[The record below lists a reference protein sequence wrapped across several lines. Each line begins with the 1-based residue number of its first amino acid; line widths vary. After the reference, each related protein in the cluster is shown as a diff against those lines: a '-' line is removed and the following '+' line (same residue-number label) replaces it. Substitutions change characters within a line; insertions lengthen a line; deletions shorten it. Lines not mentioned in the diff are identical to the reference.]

1 MEVPQGMD
9 KYYPVNV
16 LLLLLK
22 ILYVLRQYAAQF
34 YKELLKSFRFI
45 KYARNQADPFLYFR
59 WVKGELVICIP
70 WLDDCLLAGPNKRT
84 QLAKIKMMSL
94 VECEEMGEMKEYIGC
109 KIERNWNERWVKLKK
124 LVMVQSFQYKF

>member
-1 MEVPQGMD
+1 MEVPLVMD

-22 ILYVLRQYAAQF
+22 TLYGLRQDAAHF
-34 YKELLKSFRFI
+34 YKDLLKAFRFM
-45 KYARNQADPFLYFR
+45 KYARNQADPCLYFR
-59 WVKGELVICIP
+59 QVKDELVIWIS
-70 WLDDCLLAGPNKRT
+70 WVDDFLLSGPNKRT

-124 LVMVQSFQYKF
+124 PVMVQSFQHKL

>member
-1 MEVPQGMD
+1 MD
-9 KYYPVNV
+9 DF
-16 LLLLLK
+16 LL
-22 ILYVLRQYAAQF
+22 
-34 YKELLKSFRFI
+34 S
-45 KYARNQADPFLYFR
+45 
-59 WVKGELVICIP
+59 
-70 WLDDCLLAGPNKRT
+70 GPNKRT